1 MFEVRIMRT
10 ISVRVGSRLNGSHA
24 GTRHTSGLLV
34 LDLIDTVLHAQGS
47 GITGADTLA
56 RATGPVRSK
65 PAKNALSRMRC
76 MV

>member
-1 MFEVRIMRT
+1 MRT
-10 ISVRVGSRLNGSHA
+10 ISVRVGSRLNGCLKHCHT

-47 GITGADTLA
+47 GIAGADTLA